1 MLRIYVRHDR
11 DCSHKT
17 DLNHR
22 RCRCPKW
29 VRGILPNRGAIRQSA
44 RTRSWEEAERYAR
57 QLEFQHSSARS
68 HQSGPKQL
76 PPESSSVPN
85 QELDTDTPVET
96 KNRSV
101 TIREAVE
108 LFLADQSARG
118 LGAETTT
125 KYRGLLQNKFCE
137 WADAEGFKFLHALA
151 PAHLTKFRSTWHTAG
166 NAGSTVFRK
175 HEMLTTFLDFC
186 VTQEYLRKNPMK
198 VLKKPK
204 MPEVVP
210 TDYFRPKEFAQ
221 IVAATYQYKYQGKD
235 SQIRGMV
242 LRAFTLLMRWSGL
255 SILDTV
261 KLERNRLSKSSEGD
275 DQIFLYRSKTK
286 VPVYVVIPPEVA
298 DLLRKLPNSNPKY
311 FFWSG
316 NGKPTTAKRG
326 YFRSLQKLFKLADIK
341 DEEGAPKRCH
351 PHMFRDT
358 FAVELLLA
366 GNPIDQVSL
375 LLGHSSVKITERH
388 YAPFC
393 KARQLQL
400 TSAVK
405 RVWSGSQN
413 AIGLSPDRDL
423 NPANGG
429 QGPLSGVQQ
438 P

>member
-1 MLRIYVRHDR
+1 MLRIYTRHDR
-11 DCSHKT
+11 DCPRQS
-17 DLNHR
+17 DINHR

-29 VRGILPNRGAIRQSA
+29 LRGTLPGRGGIRQSA

-57 QLEFQHSSARS
+57 QLEQQDSTARAQQPSSDGLQPETSFAPNE
-68 HQSGPKQL
+68 QSD
-76 PPESSSVPN
+76 S
-85 QELDTDTPVET
+85 DTPAET
-96 KNRSV
+96 KSRSV

-108 LFLADQSARG
+108 LFLADQAARG
-118 LGAETTT
+118 LGADTTT
-125 KYRGLLQNKFCE
+125 KYRGLLLKKFCE
-137 WADAEGFKFLHALA
+137 WSDAEGFKYLHALA
-151 PAHLTKFRSTWHTAG
+151 PAHLTKFRSTWHSVG
-166 NAGSTVFRK
+166 NAGSTIFRK
-175 HEMLTTFLDFC
+175 HEMLTTFFDFC
-186 VTQEYLRKNPMK
+186 ITQEYLRKNPMK

-210 TDYFRPKEFAQ
+210 TDYFRPNEFAQ
-221 IVAATYQYKYQGKD
+221 IVAATYQYKYNGKD

-261 KLERNRLSKSSEGD
+261 KLERKRLSKSPEGD
-275 DQIFLYRSKTK
+275 DQIFLYRAKTK

-298 DLLRKLPNSNPKY
+298 DLLRKLPNSSPKY

-341 DEEGAPKRCH
+341 DEEGSAKRCH

-405 RVWSGSQN
+405 RVWLGAQN
-413 AIGLSPDRDL
+413 AIGLPADRDL
-423 NPANGG
+423 DPADGG
-429 QGPLSGVQQ
+429 HRSLSGA
-438 P
+438 

>member
-1 MLRIYVRHDR
+1 
-11 DCSHKT
+11 
-17 DLNHR
+17 
-22 RCRCPKW
+22 
-29 VRGILPNRGAIRQSA
+29 
-44 RTRSWEEAERYAR
+44 
-57 QLEFQHSSARS
+57 
-68 HQSGPKQL
+68 
-76 PPESSSVPN
+76 
-85 QELDTDTPVET
+85 
-96 KNRSV
+96 
-101 TIREAVE
+101 VE
-108 LFLADQSARG
+108 LFLADQAARG
-118 LGAETTT
+118 LSAETTI
-125 KYRGLLQNKFCE
+125 KYRGLLRKKFSE
-137 WADAEGFKFLHALA
+137 WSDAEGFKYLHALA
-151 PAHLTKFRSTWHTAG
+151 PAHLTKFRSTWHSAG
-166 NAGSTVFRK
+166 NAGSTIFRK
-175 HEMLTTFLDFC
+175 HEMLTTFFDFC
-186 VTQEYLRKNPMK
+186 ITQEYLRKNPMK

-221 IVAATYQYKYQGKD
+221 IIAATYQYKYNGKD

-261 KLERNRLSKSSEGD
+261 KLERNRLSKSPEGD

-298 DLLRKLPNSNPKY
+298 ELLRKLPNSNPKY

-316 NGKPTTAKRG
+316 NGNPTTAKRS
-326 YFRSLQKLFKLADIK
+326 YFRSLQKLFKLANIK
-341 DEEGAPKRCH
+341 DEDGNPKRCH

-400 TSAVK
+400 TLAVK
-405 RVWSGSQN
+405 RVWAGIQN
-413 AIGLSPDRDL
+413 GTGLASHTDHNPDG
-423 NPANGG
+423 AA
-429 QGPLSGVQQ
+429 PLSTIQTL
-438 P
+438 